1 MGRDQRKRYHKDL
14 HQQVY
19 DKLQSMLAIGES
31 KREGMKNGT
40 AQCKIYSYA
49 TYRAYW
55 KSIKYFIAWLK
66 EQHPEVSSMK
76 KARKYVNEW
85 LEVRSAQLDPDG
97 KPKYSAWTL
106 SLDAA
111 ALNKY
116 YQITPD
122 NPERYTPP
130 QRHRYDIKRSRGPAK
145 RDKHFSVRNNA
156 ELIEFCRGTGA
167 RRSALQKLK
176 GRDLWTRER
185 MQGELKILQTISRIG
200 EMNAEREKQIVA
212 LQDALASFPDQD
224 YFVFFAQDKGGRSR
238 YAPII
243 GRHKQQII
251 DRFQDTPRD
260 GKVWQ
265 YVSSNADIHSYRSD
279 YATALYRSMAREIKD
294 IPYDRIN
301 AGTGKRYQ
309 GDVYTCR
316 GDEAGK
322 KLDRRAMLLASKA
335 LGHNRIDVVANNY
348 LRGL

>member
-1 MGRDQRKRYHKDL
+1 MGRKQNKRYYKDL
-14 HQQVY
+14 HQQAY

-31 KREGMKNGT
+31 KQEGRRDGSYHG
-40 AQCKIYSYA
+40 KIYSYA

-55 KSIKYFIAWLK
+55 KSIKYYIAWLREK
-66 EQHPEVSSMK
+66 HPETRSMK
-76 KARKYVNEW
+76 KAQKYVSEW
-85 LEVRSAQLDPDG
+85 LQERSDQLDPEG
-97 KPKYSAWTL
+97 NPRYSAWTL

-116 YQITPD
+116 YQVTPD
-122 NPERYTPP
+122 DPERYTPP
-130 QRHRYDIKRSRGPAK
+130 QRHRYDIKRSRGPAE

-167 RRSALQKLK
+167 RRGALQGLT
-176 GRDLWTRER
+176 GDDLWSRAR
-185 MQGELKILQTISRIG
+185 MEATLETFQAAGSLETQ
-200 EMNAEREKQIVA
+200 QIVA

-224 YFVFFAQDKGGRSR
+224 YFVFFVRDKGGRSR
-238 YAPII
+238 YAPVI
-243 GRHKQQII
+243 GKNKQQIV
-251 DRFQDTPRD
+251 DRFRDTPRD

-279 YATALYRSMAREIKD
+279 YATTLYRSMARDIKD

-301 AGTGKRYQ
+301 AGTGKWYQ
-309 GDVYTCR
+309 SDVYTCR

-335 LGHNRIDVVANNY
+335 LGHNRIDVIANNY

>member
-1 MGRDQRKRYHKDL
+1 MGRKNSKQYYKDL
-14 HQQVY
+14 HQQAY

-31 KREGMKNGT
+31 KREGKQDGSYHE
-40 AQCKIYSYA
+40 KIYSYA

-55 KSIKYFIAWLK
+55 KSVKYYIAWLQEK
-66 EQHPEVSSMK
+66 HPETRSMK

-85 LEVRSAQLDPDG
+85 LQERSAQLDPEG
-97 KPKYSAWTL
+97 NPRYSAWTL

-116 YQITPD
+116 YQIAPD
-122 NPERYTPP
+122 DPERYTPP
-130 QRHRYDIKRSRGPAK
+130 QRHRYDIKRSRGPAE

-167 RRSALQKLK
+167 RRGALQELT
-176 GRDLWTRER
+176 GDDLWSRAR
-185 MQGELKILQTISRIG
+185 MEAMLKAFLVDSSPQ
-200 EMNAEREKQIVA
+200 MKQIVA
-212 LQDALASFPDQD
+212 LQDALNSFPDQD
-224 YFVFFAQDKGGRSR
+224 YFVFFARDKGGRSR

-243 GRHKQQII
+243 GKYKQQIV
-251 DRFQDTPRD
+251 DRFRNTPRNS
-260 GKVWQ
+260 KVWK

-279 YATALYRSMAREIKD
+279 YATALYRSMARDIKD

-309 GDVYTCR
+309 SGVYTCR

-335 LGHNRIDVVANNY
+335 LGHNRIDVIANNY
-348 LRGL
+348 LREL